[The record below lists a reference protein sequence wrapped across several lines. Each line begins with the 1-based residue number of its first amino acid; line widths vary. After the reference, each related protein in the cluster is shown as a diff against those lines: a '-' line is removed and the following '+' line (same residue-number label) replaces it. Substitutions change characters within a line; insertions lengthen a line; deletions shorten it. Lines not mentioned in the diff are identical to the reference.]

1 MGQTCYTMTCS
12 LVFFFGCEVHVEPP
26 AREAGVAISTYTL
39 NLVHVD
45 RLMGYIPGMPHKTHH
60 WTTYT
65 LIPMEA
71 LPRTRKHKNLVL
83 HVSWAM
89 DWERGYHWTTSWKP
103 TF

>member
-1 MGQTCYTMTCS
+1 MGQTCYTITCS

-60 WTTYT
+60 WTTY
-65 LIPMEA
+65 IYPHSHGGS
-71 LPRTRKHKNLVL
+71 PTREHKN
-83 HVSWAM
+83 
-89 DWERGYHWTTSWKP
+89 
-103 TF
+103 